1 MRRCLKDGMKAWRL
15 FLSKTEIKQLATSA
29 NLTFIIALPSL
40 LMRRILFLIN
50 SETTRKSTEKCISV
64 DLFEYTY
71 TTKRRMSFLEY
82 LLIEMFLVLAG
93 ADADA
98 PKQDT
103 LFEKFFLKWGG
114 STAKTFNLVF
124 SLVTSA
130 LRLRLALSSL
140 ISMGSDRSLKPSRRQ
155 MLAGSRRHHHY
166 CRWLPLSN

>member
-1 MRRCLKDGMKAWRL
+1 
-15 FLSKTEIKQLATSA
+15 
-29 NLTFIIALPSL
+29 
-40 LMRRILFLIN
+40 MRRILFLIN

-103 LFEKFFLKWGG
+103 LFEKFFLK
-114 STAKTFNLVF
+114 
-124 SLVTSA
+124 
-130 LRLRLALSSL
+130 
-140 ISMGSDRSLKPSRRQ
+140 
-155 MLAGSRRHHHY
+155 
-166 CRWLPLSN
+166 